1 MFGGGGDSVRE
12 LLTIKQVAKLLGVS
26 VDTVRHL
33 VWANQINYIDL
44 NRGGRYATVRFRP
57 EHLEEFLRER
67 EVQAG

>member
-1 MFGGGGDSVRE
+1 VRE

-33 VWANQINYIDL
+33 VWSNRINFIDL
-44 NRGGRYATVRFRP
+44 NKGGRYMMVRFRP

-67 EVQAG
+67 EVQAV

>member
-1 MFGGGGDSVRE
+1 VRE
-12 LLTIKQVAKLLGVS
+12 LLTIKQAAKLLGVS
-26 VDTVRHL
+26 VETVRRL
-33 VWANQINYIDL
+33 VWARQINYIDL

>member
-1 MFGGGGDSVRE
+1 MRE

-26 VDTVRHL
+26 VDTIRHL
-33 VWANQINYIDL
+33 VWSNQINYIDL